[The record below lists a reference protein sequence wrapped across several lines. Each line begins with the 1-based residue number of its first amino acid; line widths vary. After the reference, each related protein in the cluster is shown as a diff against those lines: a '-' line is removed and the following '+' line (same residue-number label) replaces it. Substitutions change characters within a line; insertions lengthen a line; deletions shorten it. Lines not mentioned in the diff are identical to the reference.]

1 MDTAQYSTLL
11 DALIQVPDPRHARGQ
26 RHPWPHLLL
35 IIAAGLASNHQS
47 ARALAQWAQ
56 LHAATLQAMLPK
68 LRRLPSASMIL
79 HALRCMDVHRL
90 EHYLAQ
96 LAIAQP
102 AVLDDGAAAAAPP
115 RSHVQGQA
123 VDGKWVRT
131 ATAHGAR
138 TLLLSIV
145 QHGTGRTLA
154 QTKVAAHQTEVRA
167 CQHLL
172 CGRKLTSTGDHDG
185 CRLDASWTSTP
196 NSHARRAVSDGC
208 EAESPPRC
216 GTRSRCS
223 LPSPVCRR
231 MRMSAMT
238 APPA

>member
-79 HALRCMDVHRL
+79 RALRCMDVHRL

-123 VDGKWVRT
+123 VDGMWVRT

-172 CGRKLTSTGDHDG
+172 CGRKLTSTVTTM
-185 CRLDASWTSTP
+185 DAGLT
-196 NSHARRAVSDGC
+196 HRGRARQIRMQGGQYLMVVKQNHPPDAGRGRAVLYRAPFAGGC
-208 EAESPPRC
+208 A
-216 GTRSRCS
+216 
-223 LPSPVCRR
+223 
-231 MRMSAMT
+231 
-238 APPA
+238 